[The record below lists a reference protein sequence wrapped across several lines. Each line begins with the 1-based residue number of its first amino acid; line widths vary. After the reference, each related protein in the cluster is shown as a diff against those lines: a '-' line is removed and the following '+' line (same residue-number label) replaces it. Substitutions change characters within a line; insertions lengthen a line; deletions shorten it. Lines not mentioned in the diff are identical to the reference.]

1 MLTHY
6 LHFFVNGARERGGI
20 GLEIPK
26 QAKKINSI
34 PIV

>member
-6 LHFFVNGARERGGI
+6 LFVNGARVSGGI
-20 GLEIPK
+20 GLEIPNK
-26 QAKKINSI
+26 LREINSI